1 MTRKT
6 LPMNEALEDYL
17 RSVSLREPGILRR
30 LREETAALPEAQM
43 QVAPEQGQFL
53 HLLVHLTGARRVLE
67 VGTFTGYSALW
78 MAQALPEDGRLVACD
93 ISEEWTA
100 IARRYWEEAGVAE
113 RIDLRLAPASETL
126 DALLEEERGHYDIA
140 FIDADKTGYEAYY
153 EACLKLLRGGGLA
166 VIDNTLWSGR
176 VLESDSGDEDT
187 EAIRQFN
194 DKLHAD
200 ERVDLSLLPLADGV
214 TLARKR

>member
-6 LPMNEALEDYL
+6 LPMNEVLEDYL

-78 MAQALPEDGRLVACD
+78 MAQALPEDGRLVTCD
-93 ISEEWTA
+93 ISEEWTT

-113 RIDLRLAPASETL
+113 RIDLRLAPASQTL

-140 FIDADKTGYEAYY
+140 FIDADKTGYETYY
-153 EACLKLLRGGGLA
+153 ETCLKLLRGGGLA

-176 VLESDSGDEDT
+176 VLEPDSGDEDT